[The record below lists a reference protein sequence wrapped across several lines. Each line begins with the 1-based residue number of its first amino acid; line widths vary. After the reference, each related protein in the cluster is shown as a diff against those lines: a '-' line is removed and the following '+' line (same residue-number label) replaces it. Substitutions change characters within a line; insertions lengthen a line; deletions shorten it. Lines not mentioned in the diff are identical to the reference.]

1 MATKIKICGLRQLS
15 DADII
20 NELRPDYAGVVLC
33 RRFWRGIDFEAA
45 RALRYRINY
54 NIPLVGVF
62 VNDDFATVMRAL
74 RTGVVDMVQL
84 QGTESEE
91 YIRDLMIQSGKPVIK
106 ACQMDSPAVIP
117 YAEYS
122 AANHI
127 LFDSSIDDTFD
138 WNMVRYVQRPYILSG
153 GLNADNV
160 CYALDELNPWGVNL
174 SSGVETDGMLD
185 PEKIR
190 AAVRVIREHR

>member
-1 MATKIKICGLRQLS
+1 MSTKIKICGMRQLS
-15 DADII
+15 DADIA

-33 RRFWRGIDFEAA
+33 RRFWRGIDFDQA
-45 RALRYRINY
+45 RAIRFRLNY

-62 VNDDFATVMRAL
+62 VNDDFYTVMRAL
-74 RTGVVDMVQL
+74 RTGIVDMVQL

-117 YAEYS
+117 YAEFS

-153 GLNADNV
+153 GLCAENLP
-160 CYALDELNPWGVNL
+160 YAIQELHPWGVNL
-174 SSGVETDGMLD
+174 SSGVETNGCLD
-185 PEKIR
+185 PVKLREAVHIIR
-190 AAVRVIREHR
+190 SMG